1 MSLFTAYKEGFKT
14 SALLVAIVV
23 LYGVAGALD
32 DDNQDSTINTWLRNL
47 TASNEN

>member
-47 TASNEN
+47 TSSNEN

>member
-1 MSLFTAYKEGFKT
+1 MKLLHAYREAFRTTAM
-14 SALLVAIVV
+14 LLAILA

-47 TASNEN
+47 TASK